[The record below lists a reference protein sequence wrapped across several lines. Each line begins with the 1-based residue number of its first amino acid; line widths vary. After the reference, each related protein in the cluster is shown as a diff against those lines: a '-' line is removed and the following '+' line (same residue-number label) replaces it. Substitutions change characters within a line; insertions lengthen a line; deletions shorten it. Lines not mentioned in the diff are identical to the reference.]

1 MDNLDAINGQ
11 NWNTAAPYF
20 TALAAEEL
28 TADGVGD
35 WLLRWSDLEK
45 VLGEAGATA
54 GRAKSEDTT
63 DEAAEAAYLNFVQ
76 NIVPKW
82 TVAAQ
87 ALKTKMLDVPGY
99 APPPEHRQFL
109 RRLRNDADLFRA
121 ANVPIQAQ
129 LQTLASDYDK
139 RTGPMTVT
147 LGGKELTLPQAEQLG
162 LETDR
167 AVREE
172 AWRAVQ
178 NRWLE
183 SRKDLDALYLQML
196 PLRRQLAKNAG
207 LADYRAYMWR
217 ALRRFDYTPEDSLAF
232 GQAIEA
238 EVVPLAQKILET
250 RRQTLGVKTLRP
262 WDLNVDPEGRSPLRP
277 FADVAALEAG
287 TAQIFA
293 QVDPELGREFEKIR
307 HGFLD
312 LDSRKGKAPGGYCA
326 FFPKTGLPYIFMN
339 AVGTESD
346 IRTLLHEGGHAF
358 HGLASSAAQPLLWN
372 RGAPMEFNEVA
383 SMAMELLAL
392 PYLGK
397 ESGGFYTPED
407 AARARREQWEK
418 IVLFLPYMA
427 VVDGFQ
433 HWVYAEA
440 PENATAADM
449 DAQWDRLWT
458 RFMGSVDWSGLEAER
473 VSGWHRKLHIF
484 TVPFY
489 YVEYGLA
496 QLGPCRSG
504 ATPSAIKPMPSSSTA
519 RPWRSATR
527 APCLISTPPPE
538 RVWPST
544 AKPSANSPNWSHRI
558 WKSNLCVKIKM
569 QRKPPRPNSGEPEHE
584 KSHRQQG
591 VLSYSSSPELGRGAF
606 STAFMPFAFVRGLRE
621 PQRPR
626 SPGVYGALAHCAD
639 RRACRAAS
647 ARPGAVSV
655 QITDDKGK
663 PVTGATVAVQLA
675 MPAMDMGR
683 NQAAAQAG
691 AAGVYTASGR
701 FTMPGDWQATVQ
713 ADKGAAH
720 QSQSFPV
727 TVK

>member
-1 MDNLDAINGQ
+1 MEDNLDTINPQ
-11 NWNTAAPYF
+11 DWNTVAPHF
-20 TALAAEEL
+20 ATLTTEEL
-28 TADGVGD
+28 TPDGIGD
-35 WLLRWSDLEK
+35 WLMRWSDLEK

-63 DEAAEAAYLNFVQ
+63 DKNAEAVYLNFVQ
-76 NIVPKW
+76 NVVPHW

-87 ALKTKMLDVPGY
+87 ALKTKLLAVPGY
-99 APPPEHRQFL
+99 TPLPEHEQFL

-121 ANVPIQAQ
+121 DNVPIQAQ
-129 LQTLASDYDK
+129 LQTLGNDYDK
-139 RTGPMTVT
+139 LTGPMIVS
-147 LGGKELTLPQAEQLG
+147 LGGEEMTLPQAEQHG
-162 LETDR
+162 LDSDR

-172 AWRAVQ
+172 AWHAVQ

-183 SRKDLDALYLQML
+183 SRTDLDALYLKML

-207 LADYRAYMWR
+207 LPDYRAYMWR

-232 GQAIEA
+232 GNAIET

-250 RRQTLGVKTLRP
+250 RRQTLGVDTLRP
-262 WDLNVDPEGRSPLRP
+262 WDLNVDPAGRTPLRP
-277 FADVAALEAG
+277 FADVAALEAV

-293 QVDPELGREFEKIR
+293 KVDPDLGQDFEKLR

-312 LDSRKGKAPGGYCA
+312 LDSRKGKAPGGYCS

-392 PYLGK
+392 PYLDQ
-397 ESGGFYTPED
+397 SQGGFYTPED
-407 AARARREQWEK
+407 ADRARQEQLEK

-440 PENATAADM
+440 PENVTAADM
-449 DAQWDRLWT
+449 DAQWGSLWD
-458 RFMGSVDWSGLEAER
+458 RFMGGVDWSGLEAER

-496 QLGPCRSG
+496 QLGALQVWRNALTDQADAVKRYRAALALG
-504 ATPSAIKPMPSSSTA
+504 NT
-519 RPWRSATR
+519 RP
-527 APCLISTPPPE
+527 L
-538 RVWPST
+538 
-544 AKPSANSPNWSHRI
+544 
-558 WKSNLCVKIKM
+558 
-569 QRKPPRPNSGEPEHE
+569 
-584 KSHRQQG
+584 
-591 VLSYSSSPELGRGAF
+591 PEL
-606 STAFMPFAFVRGLRE
+606 
-621 PQRPR
+621 
-626 SPGVYGALAHCAD
+626 Y
-639 RRACRAAS
+639 
-647 ARPGAVSV
+647 
-655 QITDDKGK
+655 
-663 PVTGATVAVQLA
+663 
-675 MPAMDMGR
+675 
-683 NQAAAQAG
+683 AAAG
-691 AAGVYTASGR
+691 ARLAFDPETVGELAQLVASHLEG
-701 FTMPGDWQATVQ
+701 
-713 ADKGAAH
+713 
-720 QSQSFPV
+720 
-727 TVK
+727 